1 MQPNPT
7 HTKLTLKVINLWGE
21 PGAGKSTVAA
31 GLFNLMKLMGEKV
44 ELVTE
49 YAKDLT
55 YEKNHGSLQNQLL
68 ILATQDNRLRRL
80 EGQVEWAIT
89 DSPLPLGI
97 LYVTPEYDEWLED
110 AAFAAFERYDLNA
123 LTAVIKEDAR
133 QSMPP
138 FDTP

>member
-55 YEKNHGSLQNQLL
+55 YEKNHVSLQNQLL
-68 ILATQDNRLRRL
+68 ILATQDNRLRRQSEPAAAAL
-80 EGQVEWAIT
+80 QVEMREIMLDATRDQDDVLHVIS
-89 DSPLPLGI
+89 DSEAPYVIYRSLRLPGNESTL
-97 LYVTPEYDEWLED
+97 
-110 AAFAAFERYDLNA
+110 AFDNGRFDL
-123 LTAVIKEDAR
+123 
-133 QSMPP
+133 
-138 FDTP
+138 